1 MVSDEGEVSR
11 VRRLDGNG
19 YRGVSSYS
27 YKKFRFAV
35 GFTVVSYRMPRLRRY
50 GKKYR
55 TRGIGGRECA
65 GTRASSLN
73 CKLVSGI
80 ASSRTRAFI
89 RRLRSSYRPFVRV
102 K

>member
-11 VRRLDGNG
+11 VRSLDGNG

-27 YKKFRFAV
+27 YKKFRLAV
-35 GFTVVSYRMPRLRRY
+35 GFTVVSYRTSPLRRY
-50 GKKYR
+50 GTKYR
-55 TRGIGGRECA
+55 TGGIGGRECA
-65 GTRASSLN
+65 GTRSSLN
-73 CKLVSGI
+73 CKLASGI